1 VESEVEGLEGTAVV
15 ETTGEDVIGA
25 ALFTPGPATG
35 TCLVGLA
42 AATGLVL
49 DVVDVGGLR
58 VGVRDTGRLVGGLV
72 RALVV
77 LCCSVLP
84 KFDAVVVV
92 DGVVDVDD
100 VIPFVVVDAVVVL
113 DGLAVV
119 VLDVVDGSCVVTSIT
134 CITDASLVTDTVDT
148 VTFSACDACSASCE
162 AEG

>member
-1 VESEVEGLEGTAVV
+1 VEVESEEEGLEGTVVV
-15 ETTGEDVIGA
+15 ETTGEDVRGA

-35 TCLVGLA
+35 TVLVGLA

-77 LCCSVLP
+77 LSCSVLP

-100 VIPFVVVDAVVVL
+100 VIPFVVVDA
-113 DGLAVV
+113 AV
-119 VLDVVDGSCVVTSIT
+119 VLDVVDGSSVVTSIT

-148 VTFSACDACSASCE
+148 ETFSACGACSASCE